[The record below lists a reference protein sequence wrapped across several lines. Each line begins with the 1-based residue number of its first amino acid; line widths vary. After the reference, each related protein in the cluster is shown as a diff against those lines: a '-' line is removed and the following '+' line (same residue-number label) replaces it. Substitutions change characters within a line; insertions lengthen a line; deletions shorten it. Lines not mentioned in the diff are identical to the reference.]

1 MEKESAIFKKYLKL
15 RSKKG
20 DEKALK
26 KSFKELD
33 SIIITDEN
41 IDDIIN
47 YDTDIK
53 EVLYLIGYI
62 YNKSEKFIIKRPQFQ
77 KLITQLL
84 EKRIID
90 KDYSIYVYNDLISL
104 LRWYLEYD
112 STYFNYDENGAD
124 IILWLKKLA
133 MQVPSERRY
142 VEELIDDIQLDK
154 FYNILDDILSN
165 NKERNIKLLDD
176 TFSTVN
182 VLSSDFNNLLVYAIY
197 VYNNNEKML
206 MDLFNKLLEAGV
218 SPGMRNI
225 YKQTYLHVL
234 INKHNELINKEDFN
248 SFVYYHFDE
257 VLKKS
262 IEYGYDVNAN
272 PSLLRTALEVKHIL
286 SYEIY
291 EMLCSNGYDVTKD
304 VDSINFLKENKNVV
318 PNQYLIEE
326 SVDCR
331 IVLDNMFLYL
341 KKEKYEVEEN
351 LKKDLYDFEKEIYNF
366 LRLLKGHYGNSDYAL
381 ANEWGNCIIENR
393 KRSINTNDGP
403 VSTLELVEGLRTLIN
418 NVNEI
423 LNNNVDEFKEKVYSY
438 KNNSRNE
445 LV

>member
-15 RSKKG
+15 RAKKG

-33 SIIITDEN
+33 SIIITDED

-53 EVLYLIGYI
+53 EVLYLIGII
-62 YNKSEKFIIKRPQFQ
+62 YHKSEKFIIKRPQFQ

-154 FYNILDDILSN
+154 FYNILGDILSN
-165 NKERNIKLLDD
+165 NKEQNIKLLNN
-176 TFSTVN
+176 TFGDIN
-182 VLSSDFNNLLVYAIY
+182 VVSRELNNLLVYAIY
-197 VYNNNEKML
+197 VYDKDE
-206 MDLFNKLLEAGV
+206 KLLLNLFSKLMEAGV
-218 SPGMRNI
+218 NPSLKNI

-234 INKHNELINKEDFN
+234 INKHNELICKEDFN
-248 SFVYYHFDE
+248 SFVYYHFDK

-262 IEYGYDVNAN
+262 IEYGYDVNEKT
-272 PSLLRTALEVKHIL
+272 SLLKTALDSKHIL
-286 SYEIY
+286 TYEIY
-291 EMLCSNGYDVTKD
+291 KILCSNGYDI
-304 VDSINFLKENKNVV
+304 INDKECIAYLKENKNIV
-318 PNQYLIEE
+318 PNQYLLEQ
-326 SVDCR
+326 SVNYRLIIDS
-331 IVLDNMFLYL
+331 LFSYL
-341 KKEKYEVEEN
+341 TKEKYKMEDN
-351 LKKDLYDFEKEIYNF
+351 FKDKFYCYEKEISEFLILINGYYNS
-366 LRLLKGHYGNSDYAL
+366 NSNLTTA
-381 ANEWGNCIIENR
+381 WSKCIIENR
-393 KRSINTNDGP
+393 KMSVNYNEYYIS
-403 VSTLELVEGLRTLIN
+403 VLEVIEGLRTLIN
-418 NVNEI
+418 DFNEM
-423 LNNNVDEFKEKVYSY
+423 LNSNVDKFKEKIYIH
-438 KNNSRNE
+438 KNNN
-445 LV
+445 